1 MLFVKYLLLSAGIGM
16 FVIAAGILAYD
27 YSLFLAHRRRLV
39 YAEGTTPPPEPTVRW
54 RASLAFVMLAWAPLL
69 ISAAIVIVPAGMG
82 GVRVSQT
89 RGALAGTLYPGIH
102 DVTSLAEKVKL
113 FNKRDL

>member
-39 YAEGTTPPPEPTVRW
+39 YAEGTTPPPELTVRW

-82 GVRVSQT
+82 GVRVGQT
-89 RGALAGTLYPGIH
+89 RGTLAGTLYPTIH
-102 DVTSLAEKVKL
+102 YVTPLVEKVKL